1 MMDCV
6 ATTDRLLREMEHPES
21 SKTVM
26 RSVLATREGFGQIW
40 LAVLGI
46 FATGC
51 DWLIKKYHLQIPI
64 KDFAYTSRTRVTVT

>member
-1 MMDCV
+1 MG
-6 ATTDRLLREMEHPES
+6 HPES

-26 RSVLATREGFGQIW
+26 RNVLATREGFDQIW

-46 FATGC
+46 FTIGC
-51 DWLIKKYHLQIPI
+51 DWLIKKNHLQIPI

>member
-6 ATTDRLLREMEHPES
+6 ATTDRLGHPES

-51 DWLIKKYHLQIPI
+51 DWLIKKISPTNSHKGLCIY
-64 KDFAYTSRTRVTVT
+64 F

>member
-1 MMDCV
+1 MDCV
-6 ATTDRLLREMEHPES
+6 ATTDRLLREMGHPKS

-26 RSVLATREGFGQIW
+26 KNVLATREGFDQIW

-51 DWLIKKYHLQIPI
+51 DWLIKNITYKFP
-64 KDFAYTSRTRVTVT
+64 